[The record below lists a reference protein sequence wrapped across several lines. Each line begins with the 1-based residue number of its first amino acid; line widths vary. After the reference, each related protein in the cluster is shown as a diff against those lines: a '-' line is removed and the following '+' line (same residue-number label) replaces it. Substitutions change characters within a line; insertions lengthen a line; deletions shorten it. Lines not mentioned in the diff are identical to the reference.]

1 MKQTYFAY
9 MDHSD
14 IFILFHSSHSF
25 KKKKNLGAT

>member
-14 IFILFHSSHSF
+14 IFILFHSSRSF
-25 KKKKNLGAT
+25 KKKKKI